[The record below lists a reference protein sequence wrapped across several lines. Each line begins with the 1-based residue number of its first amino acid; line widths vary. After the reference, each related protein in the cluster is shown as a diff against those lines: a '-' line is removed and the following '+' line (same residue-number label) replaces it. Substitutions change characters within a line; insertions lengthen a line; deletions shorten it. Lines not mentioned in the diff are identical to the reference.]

1 METVALS
8 EHDREPGMV
17 EARCQYGDCE
27 DHSGAADRIRQ
38 VGSDVIP
45 ALTGRW
51 VNARTDMGAEP
62 GRN

>member
-1 METVALS
+1 METVAFS
-8 EHDREPGMV
+8 ERVRESGMV
-17 EARCQYGDCE
+17 EARYQYESGE

-51 VNARTDMGAEP
+51 VNVRAEIGAEP